1 MWVIKREEFMSIKA
15 VLVFVLASLCFSS
28 GFAARPEYKIVTA
41 SERGTYIAIGRDLA
55 KYVAEAAD
63 INLMVLPSNGSVENV
78 SRLRDERGTKL
89 ALVQSDV
96 YQAFLNQASAGNPEA
111 ARIINPLRVI
121 APLYDEEIYFVV
133 RADSPLNFIH
143 EIADKKINIGKLG
156 SGSAMSA
163 SIIYRLMFNVPMA
176 EENVTTMGNEEA
188 LLKLVRDKSIDVAV
202 VVAGQPTPLFLEVE
216 PGVEKYFKLLK
227 LDPTAPAAAKTLNAY
242 PLGTIRAGSYPQWL
256 KTDVLTYAVKT
267 FLVTYNYN
275 EKQTIE
281 NLARF
286 GTALCKNF
294 SKLQTEGHPKWK
306 QVNLNFPAL
315 GENWRYFEP
324 TRQSIGKCMESR
336 RCPLESKIMG
346 FCKD

>member
-1 MWVIKREEFMSIKA
+1 MSIKA
-15 VLVFVLASLCFSS
+15 ALVFVLAAFGFSS

-41 SERGTYIAIGRDLA
+41 AERGTYMAIGRDLA
-55 KYVAEAAD
+55 KYVAEAAEID
-63 INLMVLPSNGSVENV
+63 LMVLPSNGSVENV

-96 YQAFLNQASAGNPEA
+96 YQAFLDQAASGNPEA

-121 APLYDEEIYFVV
+121 TPLYDEEIYFVV

-143 EIADKKINIGKLG
+143 EIAGRKINIGKLG

-163 SIIYRLMFNVPMA
+163 ATLYRLMFKTPMP
-176 EENVTTMGNEEA
+176 EDNITTMGNEEA

-227 LDPTAPAAAKTLNAY
+227 LDPSAPAAANAGSAY
-242 PLGTIRAGSYPQWL
+242 PPGTVRASSYPQWL
-256 KTDVLTYAVKT
+256 TTDVPTYAVKT
-267 FLVTYNYN
+267 FLVTYDYK
-275 EKQTIE
+275 EKRTIDT
-281 NLARF
+281 LARF
-286 GTALCKNF
+286 GAALCKNF
-294 SKLQTEGHPKWK
+294 AKLQQEGHPKWQ

-324 TRQSIGKCMESR
+324 TRQSIGKCMEAR

-346 FCKD
+346 FCKG